1 MSGFRAYFIRDR
13 AVVFWCHGIHL
24 VPLRFAG
31 LPFTKSSTGTLRD
44 QKSSAA
50 LSFCRGRR
58 PYLLGVYC
66 AVGLDFFG
74 TFLGARRRPELFS
87 NCLESHI
94 ERRDGEDADQ
104 RGEYHAAEDWR
115 ADIAP
120 RELRGADSHYQWQ
133 QTEDEGQRRHHDG
146 PEAQAGAFRCRLGN
160 WNAPLPFLLRELD
173 DEDAVLRRK
182 PDEDDH
188 ADLTVEI
195 ERQPSNDDCGK

>member
-31 LPFTKSSTGTLRD
+31 LPFTKSSRGTLRD

-50 LSFCRGRR
+50 LSFCRRRR
-58 PYLLGVYC
+58 PYLLGFDC

-74 TFLGARRRPELFS
+74 TFLWARRRPELFS

-94 ERRDGEDADQ
+94 ERRDGEDTDQ
-104 RGEYHAAEDWR
+104 RGQYHAAENGG

-120 RELRGADSHYQWQ
+120 RELRGADSNH
-133 QTEDEGQRRHHDG
+133 QR
-146 PEAQAGAFRCRLGN
+146 
-160 WNAPLPFLLRELD
+160 
-173 DEDAVLRRK
+173 
-182 PDEDDH
+182 
-188 ADLTVEI
+188 
-195 ERQPSNDDCGK
+195 